1 MIILSNFSVEEISD
15 LFIVSQAEGILN
27 KSGINSCGKEG
38 YIYDEVDTKVRKATE
53 NISEIKIEDSISQIE
68 KEQLK
73 RLKNKNTKLMLDE

>member
-1 MIILSNFSVEEISD
+1 MNDFSVEEISD

-38 YIYDEVDTKVRKATE
+38 YIYDEVDTKVRKAIK
-53 NISEIKIEDSISQIE
+53 NIAEIKIEDSISQNE

-73 RLKNKNTKLMLDE
+73 KLKNTKLMLDE